1 MPTTAALWVLALACG
16 DDEADAPADPTQP
29 ADEAPAPY
37 LAAEADPP
45 APTASLTEI
54 AAAAQAALDGVRGYG
69 ARPLEA
75 AYVDAMVGQEPAC
88 PDVFANDYGSYW
100 YDSCTSSAGTTF
112 SGYAFAYAADEVVD
126 PTYGLTYTYWT
137 LYGAGTVT
145 DPGGTLALSGS
156 AFWLDGW
163 TEDGQ
168 VLYWQT
174 GVSGTFS
181 ADGPAGADSWLAEGG
196 SDPDLTLTAT
206 SYPAYQ
212 ANYLSLDGG
221 YAGFG
226 EGGWAASFDDLEL
239 MDALLGTGCPAEPG
253 GAMAI
258 RSADGGWYDLLFQGA
273 TSLAP
278 ASGEGCD
285 GCAEVYFAGEPIGL
299 ACVDLTA
306 ALGWEAAPW

>member
-1 MPTTAALWVLALACG
+1 MWRAVLWTALTACG
-16 DDEADAPADPTQP
+16 VGDAPDGPAGPTEADDG
-29 ADEAPAPY
+29 PAPY
-37 LAAEADPP
+37 LAPEADPP
-45 APTASLTEI
+45 APTADLAEI
-54 AAAAQAALDGVRGYG
+54 TAAAQAALDGVRGYS
-69 ARPLEA
+69 ARPLHLAYTA
-75 AYVDAMVGQEPAC
+75 AMTGEEPAC
-88 PDVFANDYGSYW
+88 PDRFANDYGSYW

-112 SGYAFAYAADEVVD
+112 SGYAFDYTAEAVFD

-145 DPGGTLALSGS
+145 DPLGALTLAGS

-174 GVSGTFS
+174 GVFGTFS
-181 ADGPAGADSWLAEGG
+181 SDSPAGDGSWLADGG
-196 SDPDLTLTAT
+196 SDPALTLTAT

-212 ANYLSLDGG
+212 ANYLSIDGG
-221 YAGFG
+221 YSGFG
-226 EGGWAASFDDLEL
+226 DGGWAASFDGLEL

-253 GAMAI
+253 GAMAV
-258 RSADGGWYDLLFQGA
+258 RAADGGWYDLLFQGA

-285 GCAEVYFAGEPIGL
+285 GCADVYFAGEPIGL